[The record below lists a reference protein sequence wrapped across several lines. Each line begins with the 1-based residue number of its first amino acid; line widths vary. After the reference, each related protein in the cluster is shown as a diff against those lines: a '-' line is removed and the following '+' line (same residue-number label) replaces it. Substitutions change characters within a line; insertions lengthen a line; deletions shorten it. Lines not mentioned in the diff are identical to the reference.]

1 MPRRKSPGIGGWFV
15 APDPKL
21 PASRATVFWHPEIVP
36 TAVVLG
42 DLPKSFVGARLLSTE
57 LLAGAV
63 AHHQSHDG
71 LHILLPGGHH
81 IWLLEHSAGQPM
93 AAVIP
98 LDDDFLLRV
107 AGALRLRRHLDGEPA
122 GPMPRPLQLTPR
134 HRKRLIQMLH
144 ALDGRLSD
152 ATYREIAEVIFGPKA
167 VREPGWK
174 TLPVRAQTI
183 RLVKDAI
190 AMMNRG
196 YLQFLRGR

>member
-1 MPRRKSPGIGGWFV
+1 M
-15 APDPKL
+15 
-21 PASRATVFWHPEIVP
+21 WHPEIVP

-42 DLPKSFVGARLLSTE
+42 RMPKSFAGGHLLDKD
-57 LLAGAV
+57 LLARAV
-63 AHHQSHDG
+63 AHHRRRDG
-71 LHILLPGGHH
+71 LHIILPGGHH
-81 IWLLEHSAGQPM
+81 IWLVDHTPGVPI

-98 LDDDFLLRV
+98 LDEHFLLRV
-107 AGALRLRRHLDGEPA
+107 TGALRLCRRLNGQPE

-134 HRKRLIQMLH
+134 HRKRLIQMLR
-144 ALDGRLSD
+144 ALDGRLSE

-196 YLQFLRGR
+196 YLNLLKGQ

>member
-1 MPRRKSPGIGGWFV
+1 MPANKV
-15 APDPKL
+15 
-21 PASRATVFWHPEIVP
+21 TVFWHPEIVP

-42 DLPKSFVGARLLSTE
+42 HTPKSFARGRLLDKD
-57 LLAGAV
+57 LLAPAV
-63 AHHQSHDG
+63 AHHRGHDG

-81 IWLLEHSAGQPM
+81 IWLAEHSLGATI

-107 AGALRLRRHLDGEPA
+107 AGALRLRRHLNGQPE

-134 HRKRLIQMLH
+134 HRKRLIQMLR
-144 ALDGRLSD
+144 ALDGRLSE

-183 RLVKDAI
+183 RLVKDAV